1 MHRFLGIGVSV
12 LVSCAAFAAT
22 DPQSIDMGGGKLIP
36 TLAVTF
42 EHDDNIFS
50 QPNNEESDTKTLVR
64 PSLQWLQESEKTT
77 LAVSYSGDYGLYWDS
92 DDDDYDDHTISLDAM
107 ISPTDIFR
115 AKVGAFYGWLH
126 DNRGEGSS
134 EGINALTRGE
144 PDEYEMSTVGVEL
157 DFGRESGMFGVE
169 IEASE
174 DRIQYSN
181 NRNETIFR
189 DRDESYVAG
198 RLYSRISGG
207 KTKLFVQV
215 DDNDIVYDNDPLLGG
230 KLDSTEQ
237 GVSIGVEWEA
247 TAKTTG
253 MLRIGEVDKEFDS
266 VARRG
271 NDSSLSTWEASVIWA
286 PRSYSTVTLSASKMP
301 NETNGT
307 GDFIDSKNY
316 TICWNHSWSDRLATR
331 VSFTDGA
338 DAYVGDASGRD
349 DDRQTLSLGVDYDWQ
364 RWMTIGANYSYSER
378 DSDINTFDFEKN
390 IFSVTFDMSL

>member
-1 MHRFLGIGVSV
+1 M
-12 LVSCAAFAAT
+12 
-22 DPQSIDMGGGKLIP
+22 IP

-316 TICWNHSWSDRLATR
+316 TIGWNHSWSDRLATR